1 MILEDTNQG
10 MHMLSKEDTGKGC
23 KIVNFNVPVEHAQ
36 GETNHAQIITCRMFA
51 KCPNDE
57 HCTIYR
63 LFRGT
68 KVINF
73 NIASIMLPYTY
84 RNQFFRPVLYLS

>member
-1 MILEDTNQG
+1 MIREDTNQG
-10 MHMLSKEDTGKGC
+10 MGIKMTGKGC
-23 KIVNFNVPVEHAQ
+23 EIVNFNVPVEHAQ

-63 LFRGT
+63 LFKGI
-68 KVINF
+68 KVLT
-73 NIASIMLPYTY
+73 SISH
-84 RNQFFRPVLYLS
+84 Q